1 MLGETIGILVGGQSS
16 RMGRPKAL
24 IEVEGGTLLER
35 TVLVAKQASHRV
47 VLLGDPPF
55 ELPVSLRDIEVWP
68 DRFDDV
74 GPIAGLDALLQ
85 NMDGRYGVLV
95 SCDMPYLAASL
106 LKWLS
111 STAHILRSDAVVC
124 HTQDTS
130 APIGVRIHPCCAAYG
145 AHIADKVAD
154 AIEQEQYGLCDLLKS
169 LKVHPHLLSGDNA
182 RWVENW
188 NVPSDVIADEGPP
201 ATAPQAEPS

>member
-1 MLGETIGILVGGQSS
+1 MLGETIGILVGGQST

-35 TVLVAKQASHRV
+35 TVLVAKQASPRV

-55 ELPVSLRDIEVWP
+55 ELPVSLRDMEVWP
-68 DRFDDV
+68 DRYDDV

-85 NMDGRYGVLV
+85 NMEGRYGVLV

-124 HTQDTS
+124 HTSDTAAS
-130 APIGVRIHPCCAAYG
+130 TDVRVHPCCAAYG
-145 AHIADKVAD
+145 AHIADKVVD
-154 AIEQEQYGLCDLLKS
+154 AIEQERYGLCDLLKM
-169 LKVHPHLLSGDNA
+169 LKVHPHLLSGNNA

-188 NVPSDVIADEGPP
+188 NNPGDVIADEGPP
-201 ATAPQAEPS
+201 AHAPKAEPS